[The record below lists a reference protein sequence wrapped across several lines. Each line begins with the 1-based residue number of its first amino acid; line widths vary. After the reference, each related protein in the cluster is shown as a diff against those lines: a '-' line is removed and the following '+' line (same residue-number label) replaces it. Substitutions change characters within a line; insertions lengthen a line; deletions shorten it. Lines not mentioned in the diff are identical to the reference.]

1 VQLNIELASLR
12 DILDRALVA
21 AGSTRPERTFV
32 IDRDPA
38 QEGVHIWTDP
48 GRLTQVFINLI
59 SNARKYCAAATPE
72 LRLRVRQKG
81 GYVMVDV
88 IDNGDGIPEAAQ
100 ALIFEM
106 FARLTDH
113 NKAGGAGL
121 GLAICREIMEN
132 LGGSI
137 EYLPGQGGTAFRV
150 TVPLR
155 LHPAP

>member
-1 VQLNIELASLR
+1 VELASLR

-21 AGSTRPERTFV
+21 AGSTRPEREFL

-38 QEGVHIWTDP
+38 QESLHVWTDA

-59 SNARKYCAAATPE
+59 SNARKYCTATNPE

-81 GYVMVDV
+81 GHVLIDV
-88 IDNGDGIPEAAQ
+88 IDNGEGIPEAAQ

-121 GLAICREIMEN
+121 GLAICREIMGN

-137 EYLPGQGGTAFRV
+137 DYLPGQGGTAFRV

-155 LHPAP
+155 MPPRP